1 MVLIVDVEGLNDD
14 EVYAA
19 CGAPNIFLR
28 TRREKIRVTGVATDE
43 HTPLV
48 VRESLV
54 GLVIPTIFT
63 KEGLEWQIGSMLPI
77 PNGSRLSYAPVV
89 ISVLKSAGKID
100 SARELEKV
108 IPRPLDMYVFE
119 REIYELLPRELRR

>member
-1 MVLIVDVEGLNDD
+1 MVLIVDVEGLNED

-54 GLVIPTIFT
+54 GLVITTIFT
-63 KEGLEWQIGSMLPI
+63 KECLERQTGGTFPI
-77 PNGSRLSYAPVV
+77 PSGSRLSYSPVV
-89 ISVLKSAGKID
+89 VSALKFAGKIHA
-100 SARELEKV
+100 ARELERV

-119 REIYELLPRELRR
+119 REIYELLPRELRG